1 MIPANGKNNKTL
13 LEKEHV
19 PKRDFIGAP
28 FAINVLVQTWLL
40 DYACGNATFG
50 QHKKTWF
57 TEGVVVM
64 LKPSL
69 TLQ

>member
-1 MIPANGKNNKTL
+1 MIPANAKNNKTL

-19 PKRDFIGAP
+19 PKRDFIGAS
-28 FAINVLVQTWLL
+28 FAINVLLQTWLS
-40 DYACGNATFG
+40 DCGNATFV
-50 QHKKTWF
+50 QHKNTGF
-57 TEGVVVM
+57 TYEVIVV